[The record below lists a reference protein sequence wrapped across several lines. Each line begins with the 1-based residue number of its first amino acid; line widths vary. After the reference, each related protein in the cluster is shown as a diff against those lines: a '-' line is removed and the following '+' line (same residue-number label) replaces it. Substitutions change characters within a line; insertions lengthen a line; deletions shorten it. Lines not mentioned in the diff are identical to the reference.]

1 MSKLVSLL
9 VLERDQRVSEWC
21 MSKTR
26 NHLSFPLTLA
36 VFPSAFFSA
45 PLVPGNSAQSQFVS
59 HLLTPAQDG
68 LRGHLTHLQMLQT
81 SWPHPAGPIL
91 SRVLPGFPL
100 ACSVSPRWGGPVSV
114 FRQPHFGS
122 SPLGQ
127 SWGQCWWSGSC
138 TLSCLLSATTGLPSQ
153 EFYPCLPGSS
163 CAHTVCPVA
172 AADLWEL
179 WVPRGVLCRAG

>member
-1 MSKLVSLL
+1 MSLL

-21 MSKTR
+21 MVKQEAPFS
-26 NHLSFPLTLA
+26 LTLA

-45 PLVPGNSAQSQFVS
+45 SLIPGNSAQSQFVS

-68 LRGHLTHLQMLQT
+68 LRGLLTHLQMLQT
-81 SWPHPAGPIL
+81 SWPNPAGPIL
-91 SRVLPGFPL
+91 ARVLPGFPL
-100 ACSVSPRWGGPVSV
+100 ARSVSPRGRTCECLPPASLW
-114 FRQPHFGS
+114 FK
-122 SPLGQ
+122 SPWPG
-127 SWGQCWWSGSC
+127 WGQCSWSGSC

-163 CAHTVCPVA
+163 CAHILSCPVA